1 MGEKLIFLCVNHVI
15 IYNLLTE
22 KKYNKIHAF
31 EVLTLLSISRNSLE
45 IQSLDDIFLKNFAL
59 SN

>member
-1 MGEKLIFLCVNHVI
+1 M
-15 IYNLLTE
+15 LL
-22 KKYNKIHAF
+22 KYSLS
-31 EVLTLLSISRNSLE
+31 EDVLLLPISRNSLE

>member
-1 MGEKLIFLCVNHVI
+1 M
-15 IYNLLTE
+15 LL
-22 KKYNKIHAF
+22 KYSLS
-31 EVLTLLSISRNSLE
+31 EDVLLLSISRNSLE